1 MSLTVAAFPNLRLR
15 RLRQSASVR
24 ELFQENHLNPSDLIW
39 PIFVCESGDDT
50 EIATMPGVRRYLVDE
65 LPEQVEEACQLGIRA
80 ILLFPK
86 TPSALKTENAIE
98 ALNPQ
103 NLICQAIRKIKEC
116 VPKMVVLTDVA
127 LDPYTTHGHDGIL
140 KNGDVENDVTIDVL
154 IKQTLNQVEAGSDG
168 ICPSDMMDGRIQL
181 FMGHFAEPLG
191 RICRGIKKLTS
202 LILLMRLKLC
212 ATLNKTLPKVQ
223 MP

>member
-1 MSLTVAAFPNLRLR
+1 MSLTVAAYPNLRFR
-15 RLRQSASVR
+15 RLRQSASIR

-39 PIFVCESGDDT
+39 PIFVCEPGDDT

-65 LPEQVEEACQLGIRA
+65 LPEQVEEAYQLGIRA

-98 ALNPQ
+98 ALNPK
-103 NLICQAIRKIKEC
+103 NLICQVIRKIKEC

-140 KNGDVENDVTIDVL
+140 KNGDVENDATIDIL
-154 IKQTLNQVEAGSDG
+154 IK
-168 ICPSDMMDGRIQL
+168 
-181 FMGHFAEPLG
+181 
-191 RICRGIKKLTS
+191 
-202 LILLMRLKLC
+202 
-212 ATLNKTLPKVQ
+212 
-223 MP
+223 